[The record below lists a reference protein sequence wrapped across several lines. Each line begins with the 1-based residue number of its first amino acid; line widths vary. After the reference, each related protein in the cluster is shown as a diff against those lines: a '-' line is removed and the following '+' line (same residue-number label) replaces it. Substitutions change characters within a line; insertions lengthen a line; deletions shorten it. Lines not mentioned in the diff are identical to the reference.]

1 MILFPEPTSGLS
13 CLSSRLVESAEKAG
27 LLPVR
32 VGLATGQVVPR
43 DGDIF
48 GQTVNLAAR
57 ISSVA
62 NPAQVVVSESAM
74 AAVATGNPGMFN
86 FAAME
91 PTLLKGL
98 PVLLLLVRA
107 GIASSVR
114 IVSGNGGGLEWSG
127 SNCFR
132 QLGASPS
139 MAPGAPFLLSHLD
152 CRDVGRRGRRQRFFD
167 PPRRI
172 LKSKCR
178 ATGCLS

>member
-13 CLSSRLVESAEKAG
+13 ACLRLVESAEKAG

-57 ISSVA
+57 ISSIA
-62 NPAQVVVSESAM
+62 NPAQVLVSESAM
-74 AAVATGNPGMFN
+74 AAVATSNPGMFN

-98 PVLLLLVRA
+98 PGRFCLFSVD
-107 GIASSVR
+107 ITSSYE
-114 IVSGNGGGLEWSG
+114 S
-127 SNCFR
+127 
-132 QLGASPS
+132 
-139 MAPGAPFLLSHLD
+139 
-152 CRDVGRRGRRQRFFD
+152 
-167 PPRRI
+167 
-172 LKSKCR
+172 
-178 ATGCLS
+178 